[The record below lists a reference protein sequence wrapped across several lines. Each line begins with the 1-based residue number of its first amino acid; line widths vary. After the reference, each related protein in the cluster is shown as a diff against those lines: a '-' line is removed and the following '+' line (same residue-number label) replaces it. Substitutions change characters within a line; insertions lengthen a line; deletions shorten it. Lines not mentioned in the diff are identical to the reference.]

1 MRIVFLAWRDL
12 AHPRAGGSE
21 VVVDRWASGMVHRG
35 HSVTLVVGGPVASRA
50 YPVVR
55 SGGTYSQYL
64 GAPAIG
70 MSRLR
75 SCDLVVD
82 VSNGIPFFA
91 PAWRRKPVLGVVH
104 HVHRDQWSQYFPRP
118 VAAVGNLL
126 EQRVVPRL
134 YRDRHVVGISPS
146 TVADLVGL
154 GLRRERVHLVANGL
168 DDAMFI
174 QADEPR
180 SATPLFLALG
190 RVAANKRLGLLLDMW
205 DGVRQR
211 TGGRL
216 VIAGDGPD
224 LPALKARAVPGVE
237 FLGRVDEQR
246 KRSLLAQ
253 AWFLVHAAPRE
264 GWGLVVMEAAA
275 QGTPSLGFDVE
286 GVRDAVVDG
295 VTGRLARDPADFAA
309 QWCALAADA
318 CERARL
324 SAAASAR
331 SRDFTWD
338 RALVHFEAA
347 ALAAVGGR

>member
-1 MRIVFLAWRDL
+1 MRIAFLAWRDL

-21 VVVDRWASGMVHRG
+21 VVVDRWASGMVSRG
-35 HSVTLVVGGPVASRA
+35 HSVTLVAGGPVAPRG
-50 YPVVR
+50 YPVVS

-64 GAPAIG
+64 RAPAIA
-70 MSRLR
+70 MTALR
-75 SCDLVVD
+75 SSDLVVD

-104 HVHRDQWSQYFPRP
+104 HVHRDQWSAYFPRP

-134 YRDRHVVGISPS
+134 YRHRHVVGISPS
-146 TVADLVGL
+146 TVDDLVDL
-154 GLRRERVHLVANGL
+154 GLRRERVHLVTNGL
-168 DDAMFI
+168 DDEMFI
-174 QADEPR
+174 QANEPT
-180 SATPLFLALG
+180 SPTPMFLALG
-190 RVAANKRLGLLLDMW
+190 RVAANKRIGLLLDMW
-205 DGVRQR
+205 EGVRER

-224 LPALKARAVPGVE
+224 LGALKARDVPGVE

-253 AWFLVHAAPRE
+253 AWLLVHAAPRE

-275 QGTPSLGFDVE
+275 QGTPTLAFDVE

-295 VTGRLARDPADFAA
+295 VTGRLARDPADFAE
-309 QWCALAADA
+309 QWCALSAADA
-318 CERARL
+318 ERARL

-331 SRDFTWD
+331 AREFTWKRTLD
-338 RALVHFEAA
+338 RFESVANQ
-347 ALAAVGGR
+347 AVARA